1 MQLFFF
7 FFQIQNRKQM
17 IKVSYTRNLCK
28 SHTTARTQNVNLI
41 NYFKSRAFYIM
52 WPVKC
57 SRQKVNKSWTRRM
70 KHNCMSIPLLPLRPI
85 LFRKK
90 LPELRSTEPGGA
102 THKPFLSISPYEQ
115 SSNLSAN
122 ASPNFS
128 SSLSVVVTSW
138 SNNSSIYSKL
148 TFVFRP
154 LFKGRGELIV
164 TSIQSQQVV

>member
-7 FFQIQNRKQM
+7 FSNRKQM

-28 SHTTARTQNVNLI
+28 SHTTARTQNVNLT
-41 NYFKSRAFYIM
+41 NYFKSWAFYIM

-70 KHNCMSIPLLPLRPI
+70 KHNCMSIPLLPLCPI
-85 LFRKK
+85 LFGKSC
-90 LPELRSTEPGGA
+90 LSWGLQSQEEL
-102 THKPFLSISPYEQ
+102 HKPFLSISPYEQ

-128 SSLSVVVTSW
+128 SSLSLVVTSW

-148 TFVFRP
+148 TLVFRP